1 MFGSVSLEVL
11 IGLVTFFFLLSTI
24 SSATS
29 ELWFAFWKTRARL
42 LEQALMHLSDKLK
55 GAGTKAFDVDA
66 LLESVKPSGD
76 RKPSYI
82 PPKVFMAQVISDTFN
97 IIAQPTNVNGPTTVA
112 PDAQAPDVIKCMWK
126 AADQNLEEF
135 KILLEEWFNV
145 GMSDAGEI
153 FKRKAHWVLGAVGL
167 AIAVALNGDAFMVA
181 RALMV
186 EPATRAKLLTLS
198 QQLGTATPTPVKAA
212 QPAAAAPTATP
223 PTTLPELAG
232 EIAAMRNELST
243 LADLTRKSS
252 SGALTAADF
261 STLAAAG
268 SGQQL
273 TQDQQAAARE
283 SALKAL
289 WSSGLPLGWSDQR
302 GAINA
307 WPWLA
312 GSGWEIFRAF
322 CLKIVGL
329 LATAM
334 AVSFGAPFWF
344 DLLAKFT
351 NPRLAGPK
359 PD

>member
-29 ELWFAFWKTRARL
+29 ELWFAFWKTRAHL

-55 GAGTKAFDVDA
+55 GGGTKAFDVDA
-66 LLESVKPSGD
+66 LLASVKPSGD

-82 PPKVFMAQVISDTFN
+82 PPKVFMARVISDTFN
-97 IIAQPTNVNGPTTVA
+97 IIAQPTNVNGPATVA
-112 PDAQAPDVIKCMWK
+112 PDAQAPEVIKCMWK

-167 AIAVALNGDAFMVA
+167 ALAVALNGDAFMVA

-186 EPATRAKLLTLS
+186 DPTTRAKVLTLS
-198 QQLGTATPTPVKAA
+198 HQLGAATPPPAKGVQPAATTPTP
-212 QPAAAAPTATP
+212 TP
-223 PTTLPELAG
+223 PKTLAELTAELAT
-232 EIAAMRNELST
+232 MRGELST

-252 SGALTAADF
+252 TGTMTAADF

-273 TQDQQAAARE
+273 TPEQQAVARE
-283 SALKAL
+283 TALKAL
-289 WSSGLPLGWSDQR
+289 WSSGLPLGWSDQP

-312 GSGWEIFRAF
+312 GSGWEIVWA
-322 CLKIVGL
+322 CLLKLVGL